1 MAKTPV
7 LTPQAED
14 FPRWYQDIV
23 NKAELADNG
32 PVRGTMVIRPYGY
45 GLWERMQ
52 QDMDARIKETGTQ
65 NAYFPLLIPQSY
77 LHKEAEHVEGFAPEL
92 AVVTHG
98 GGKELEE
105 PAVVRPT
112 SEMIINEYFAKWVQS
127 YRDLPLLIN
136 QWANVVRWEL
146 RPRLF
151 LRTTEFLWQEGHTA
165 HATYEEA
172 RDFAAR
178 IHRHVYAD
186 FMQDVLAMDVVLGRK
201 TAEERFAGAIN
212 TLTLEGMM
220 GDGKALQLGTSHE
233 LGQNFARAFHTQYLS
248 KEGKQEL
255 VWQTSWGST
264 TRMIGAL
271 VMMHGD
277 DNGLRIPPRLA
288 PTQVVVLAIKGDDA
302 VLAKVHEIGDALK
315 AAGIRVHVDDRTDTP
330 FGRRAVDWELKG
342 VPVRV
347 EIGPRDL
354 ENGTAVLARRIPG
367 GKEPVA
373 VEALAALLPTV
384 LEEDQALLLK
394 QARERR
400 ESRTTDVTTVDEAVE
415 AATSGGWARIPWATL
430 GEAGEAELA
439 EHSVSVRCLVTE
451 DGAVPDA
458 DDAAGNVAVVA
469 RAY

>member
-1 MAKTPV
+1 MAKAPV
-7 LTPQAED
+7 LTPRVED
-14 FPRWYQDIV
+14 FPRWYQDVI

-52 QDMDARIKETGTQ
+52 QDMDARIKAVGVQ
-65 NAYFPLLIPQSY
+65 NAYFPLFIPQSY
-77 LHKEAEHVEGFAPEL
+77 LAREADHVEGFAPEL

-105 PAVVRPT
+105 PVVVRPT
-112 SEMIINEYFAKWVQS
+112 SETIVNEYFSKWVQS

-165 HATYEEA
+165 HATYEDA

-178 IHRHVYAD
+178 IHREVYAR
-186 FMQDVLAMDVVLGRK
+186 FMEDVLAMDLVLGRK
-201 TAEERFAGAIN
+201 TARERFAGALN

-233 LGQNFARAFHTQYLS
+233 LGQNFARAFHTSYLS
-248 KEGKQEL
+248 KDGEQEL

-264 TRMIGAL
+264 TRMVGAL

-288 PTQVVVLAIKGDDA
+288 PIQVVVLAIKGDEA
-302 VLAKVHEIGDALK
+302 VLAKVREIGDLLT
-315 AAGIRVHVDDRTDTP
+315 AAGVRVHVDDRTDTP

-342 VPVRV
+342 IPIRV

-354 ENGTAVLARRIPG
+354 ESGTAMVARRIPG
-367 GKEPVA
+367 GKEPVRA
-373 VEALAALLPTV
+373 ELLPELLPKV
-384 LEEDQALLLK
+384 LEEDQALLLR

-400 ESRTTDVTTVDEAVE
+400 KARTTDVTTMEE
-415 AATSGGWARIPWATL
+415 AAEAAAAGGWARIRWADL
-430 GEAGEAELA
+430 GPEGEAALA
-439 EHSVSVRCLVTE
+439 ERSVSVRCLVTE

-458 DDAAGNVAVVA
+458 DDAPGNVAFVA

>member
-1 MAKTPV
+1 MAKAPV
-7 LTPQAED
+7 LTPRADD
-14 FPRWYQDIV
+14 FPRWYQDLI

-52 QDMDARIKETGTQ
+52 AEMDARIKETGTE

-77 LHKEAEHVEGFAPEL
+77 LTREADHVEGFAPEL

-112 SEMIINEYFAKWVQS
+112 SETIVNEYFSKWVQS

-151 LRTTEFLWQEGHTA
+151 LRTSEFLWQEGHTA

-178 IHRHVYAD
+178 IQREVYGD
-186 FMQDVLAMDVVLGRK
+186 FLENVLAIDFVSGRK
-201 TAEERFAGAIN
+201 TVKERFAGAVN
-212 TLTLEGMM
+212 TLTLESMM
-220 GDGKALQLGTSHE
+220 GDGKALQMVTSHE
-233 LGQNFARAFHTQYLS
+233 LGQNFAKAFNTRYLT
-248 KEGKQEL
+248 KEGTQEL

-271 VMMHGD
+271 VMTHGD
-277 DNGLRIPPRLA
+277 DDGLRVPPRLA
-288 PTQVVVLAIKGDDA
+288 QVQVVVLAIKGDEA
-302 VLAKVHEIGDALK
+302 VLAKVRELGDRLK
-315 AAGIRVHVDDRTDTP
+315 AAGLRVRVDDRTDVP

-354 ENGTAVLARRIPG
+354 ENGTAMLARRIPG

-373 VEALAALLPTV
+373 IDAIEALLPAV

-394 QARERR
+394 QSRERR
-400 ESRTTDVTTVDEAVE
+400 ESRTTDVSTIEE
-415 AATSGGWARIPWATL
+415 AAEAAVAGGWARIPWATL
-430 GEAGEAELA
+430 GEEGEARLA
-439 EHSVSVRCLVTE
+439 EQSLTVRCLIAE
-451 DGAVPDA
+451 DGSVPD
-458 DDAAGNVAVVA
+458 DGDAPGNVAVVA

>member
-7 LTPQAED
+7 LTPRAED
-14 FPRWYQDIV
+14 FPRWYQDVI

-52 QDMDARIKETGTQ
+52 QDMDARIKAVGVQ
-65 NAYFPLLIPQSY
+65 NAYFPLFIPQSY
-77 LHKEAEHVEGFAPEL
+77 LAKEADHVEGFAPEL

-105 PAVVRPT
+105 PVVVRPT
-112 SEMIINEYFAKWVQS
+112 SETIVNEYFSKWVQS

-165 HATYEEA
+165 HASYEDA

-178 IHRHVYAD
+178 IHREVYAR
-186 FMQDVLAMDVVLGRK
+186 FMEDVLAMDMVLGRK
-201 TAEERFAGAIN
+201 TARERFAGALN

-233 LGQNFARAFHTQYLS
+233 LGQNFARAFHTSYLS
-248 KEGKQEL
+248 KDGEQEL

-264 TRMIGAL
+264 TRMVGAL

-288 PTQVVVLAIKGDDA
+288 PIQVVVLAIKGDDA
-302 VLAKVHEIGDALK
+302 VLAKVREIGELLT
-315 AAGIRVHVDDRTDTP
+315 AAGVRVHVDDRTDTP

-342 VPVRV
+342 VPIRV
-347 EIGPRDL
+347 EVGPRDL
-354 ENGTAVLARRIPG
+354 EGGTAMVARRIPG
-367 GKEPVA
+367 GKEPVRA
-373 VEALAALLPTV
+373 ELLPELLPKV
-384 LEEDQALLLK
+384 LEEDQALLLR

-400 ESRTTDVTTVDEAVE
+400 KARTTEVATMEEAAE
-415 AATSGGWARIPWATL
+415 AATAGGWARIRWADL
-430 GEAGEAELA
+430 GPEGEAALA
-439 EHSVSVRCLVTE
+439 ERSVSVRCLITE

-458 DDAAGNVAVVA
+458 DDAPGNVAIVA

>member
-1 MAKTPV
+1 MAKAPV
-7 LTPQAED
+7 LTPRADD
-14 FPRWYQDIV
+14 FPRWYQDLIS
-23 NKAELADNG
+23 KAELADNG

-52 QDMDARIKETGTQ
+52 AEMDARIKETGTQ

-77 LHKEAEHVEGFAPEL
+77 LTREADHVEGFAPEL

-112 SEMIINEYFAKWVQS
+112 SEMIINDYFSKWVQS

-165 HATYEEA
+165 HATYEDA
-172 RDFAAR
+172 RDFASH
-178 IHRHVYAD
+178 IHREVYED
-186 FMQDVLAMDVVLGRK
+186 FMTNVLAMDVVAGRK
-201 TAEERFAGAIN
+201 TAKERFAGAIN

-220 GDGKALQLGTSHE
+220 GDGKALQMATSHE
-233 LGQNFARAFHTQYLS
+233 LGQNFAKAFNTQYLS
-248 KEGKQEL
+248 QEGKQEL

-277 DNGLRIPPRLA
+277 DNGLRVPPRLA
-288 PTQVVVLAIKGDDA
+288 QTQVVVLAIKGDDA
-302 VLAKVHEIGDALK
+302 VLAKVREIGDRLK
-315 AAGIRVHVDDRTDTP
+315 ATGLRVLVDDRTDTP

-347 EIGPRDL
+347 EVGPRDL
-354 ENGTAVLARRIPG
+354 ENGTAMLARRIPG
-367 GKEPVA
+367 GKEPVKIDT
-373 VEALAALLPTV
+373 LADVLPGL
-384 LEEDQALLLK
+384 LEEDQALLLS
-394 QARERR
+394 QSRERR
-400 ESRTTDVTTVDEAVE
+400 ESRTTDVSSIDEAVE
-415 AATSGGWARIPWATL
+415 AVGAGGWARIPWATL
-430 GEAGEAELA
+430 GADGEAKLA
-439 EHSVSVRCLVTE
+439 EQAMTVRCLVAE
-451 DGAVPDA
+451 DGSVPA
-458 DDAAGNVAVVA
+458 DEDSPGNVALVA